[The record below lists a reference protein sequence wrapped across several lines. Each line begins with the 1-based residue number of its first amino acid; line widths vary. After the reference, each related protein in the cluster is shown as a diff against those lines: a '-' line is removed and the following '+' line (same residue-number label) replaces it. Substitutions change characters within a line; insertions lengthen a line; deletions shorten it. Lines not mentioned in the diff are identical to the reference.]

1 MLDVP
6 NLGAQHVIRSRISEI
21 VGARKT
27 DVFYRLWRD
36 NAITKSDIDAL
47 ADWGFN
53 SVRLPMHWN
62 LFIKDVT
69 DLSGSDETV
78 WNEEGFQRVDALI
91 AWRPHSHSDYRAL
104 VSAPSASAMCRLSQP
119 ADSAFPQVS
128 LPKAQA
134 QLALHLINALILRR
148 GTRWIDVR
156 HFKIPFV
163 RFSWPRISS
172 SDLTQIAHL
181 IMASSRREPVIV

>member
-1 MLDVP
+1 MYRIWGSNTSSTAAFQRSSARERP
-6 NLGAQHVIRSRISEI
+6 TYSIGCGATTPSRSPIL
-21 VGARKT
+21 T
-27 DVFYRLWRD
+27 P
-36 NAITKSDIDAL
+36 L

-134 QLALHLINALILRR
+134 QLALHLINALILRW

-181 IMASSRREPVIV
+181 ILASSRREPVIV